1 MRTISALMLVS
12 LLAVSVVPT
21 FAAEPLAIGSYSLA
35 QNILE
40 QTGNALTFQG
50 HLAGG
55 AACETLKITVTLDNT
70 KDPGALTLNKTL
82 SNYSPDFGALV
93 VEHLRAGAD
102 ISAWSSW
109 YVDSARITCI
119 NGGTAVKSS
128 TD

>member
-12 LLAVSVVPT
+12 LLAIPAT
-21 FAAEPLAIGSYSLA
+21 AAFAAEPLAIGSYSLT

-55 AACETLKITVTLDNT
+55 VGCETLKITVTLDNT

-82 SNYSPDFGALV
+82 SHYSPDFGALV

>member
-1 MRTISALMLVS
+1 MRTISTLMLVS
-12 LLAVSVVPT
+12 LLAVPAAVA
-21 FAAEPLAIGSYSLA
+21 FAAEPLAIGSYSLT
-35 QNILE
+35 QNILQ
-40 QTGNALTFQG
+40 QTGDTLAFQG
-50 HLAGG
+50 RLSGG
-55 AACETLKITVTLDNT
+55 ASCETLKITVALDNT

-93 VEHLRAGAD
+93 VEHLHAGTD

>member
-1 MRTISALMLVS
+1 MRTISTLMLVS
-12 LLAVSVVPT
+12 LLAVPAT
-21 FAAEPLAIGSYSLA
+21 AAFAAEPLAIGSYSLT

-82 SNYSPDFGALV
+82 SHYSPDFGALV
-93 VEHLRAGAD
+93 VEHLRADSD
-102 ISAWSSW
+102 INAWSSW

-119 NGGTAVKSS
+119 NDGTAVKSS